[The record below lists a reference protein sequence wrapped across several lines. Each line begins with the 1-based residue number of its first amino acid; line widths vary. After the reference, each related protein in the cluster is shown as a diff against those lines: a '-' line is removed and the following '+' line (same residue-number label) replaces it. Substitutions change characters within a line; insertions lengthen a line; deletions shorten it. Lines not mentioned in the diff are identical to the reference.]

1 MARSI
6 LVVDDDEDQL
16 RVFAL
21 LLRKHG
27 FEVITAPDGQTAL
40 DLVKAED
47 PALVLLDV
55 NMPGLNGFEVC
66 QRIKANPETRLTPV
80 VLVTTLTATE
90 DRVRGLEAGADDFL
104 SKPVD
109 RNELLARTRSL
120 LNLKA
125 YVDELEKAE
134 SVLISLARSI
144 EARDPYTGDHCER
157 LAKQSAQLGKRVGL
171 PEEQLTALRRGG
183 FLHDIGKVSIPDAI
197 LLKPGPLTAEEIGLM
212 KVHTIVGER
221 ICSPLKTLRQVLP
234 IIRHHHEKL
243 DGSGYPDGL
252 RGDEIPFAARVL
264 QIVDIYDA
272 LTNFRP
278 YNHGAKSGE
287 EAFGILEQGVKKG
300 WWDSALFN
308 QFLAMMNEDQDAGK

>member
-6 LVVDDDEDQL
+6 LVVDDDEDQR
-16 RVFAL
+16 RVLAL

-27 FEVITAPDGQTAL
+27 FEVTTAPDGQAAL
-40 DLVKAED
+40 DMVKSED

-55 NMPGLNGFEVC
+55 NMPGITGFEVC
-66 QRIKANPETRLTPV
+66 QRIKANPDTRLTPV
-80 VLVTTLTATE
+80 VLVTTLTAIE

-157 LAKQSAQLGKRVGL
+157 LAMQSALLGKRVGL

-183 FLHDIGKVSIPDAI
+183 FLHDIGKVSVPDAI
-197 LLKPGPLTAEEIGLM
+197 LLKPGPLTPEEIDLM
-212 KVHTIVGER
+212 KAHTIVGEM

-252 RGDEIPFAARVL
+252 RGDQIPLTARVL

-278 YNHGAKSGE
+278 YNHGAMPRE
-287 EAFGILEQGVKKG
+287 EAFGILEKGVKKG
-300 WWDSALFN
+300 WWDSAMFD
-308 QFLAMMNEDQDAGK
+308 QFLRMMNEDHGA